1 MAKLLIDGYGTIDV
15 PDEVKSWPKASVD
28 ALVAQAVEKKAP
40 VALSDVPGQALQNL
54 PESAVQFASDIV
66 QPILHPIDTAKA
78 IGSVAKGGL
87 QKLGA
92 VSGDDSIKD
101 ADAFGQFF
109 AERYGGWDNVKRTMA
124 QDPVGFLGDLSMVL
138 TGGAAATVRA
148 PGVIGKTGKIL
159 GAAGEMVD
167 PISIASKTGKV
178 GSELLGLTT
187 GTSGEAVRGAYNA
200 GRAGG
205 ETAEAF
211 TSNMRGTAPVTDV
224 VNEARSALGNMRSAR
239 SQAYTTEMAK
249 LGKNQEV
256 LAFDVAEKALAKS
269 IEDFGF
275 KGRFPPKLE
284 GLRGQVESLMAEWRQ
299 MDPATFHT
307 PAGFDAL
314 KKEIW
319 ALQGEYKLGTAE
331 HSFLQGVRK
340 SVENQIKVQAPEYS
354 KIMRDYRTASETID
368 EIERSLSLGHT
379 STVDS
384 GLRKLQSIMRNNAN
398 TNYGARVNMGELLQ
412 QSGAT
417 NLMEMLAGQSMSA
430 WAPRGIARA
439 GVPAIAGGA
448 ALNPAVAA
456 MLPLQSP
463 RLVGEA
469 AYGAGTAAR
478 LGASLFDLTQLPRL
492 EATPG
497 TVMRGAFQAGR
508 IEDLENR

>member
-1 MAKLLIDGYGTIDV
+1 MAKLLIDGYGTIDL
-15 PDEVKSWPKASVD
+15 PDEVKTWPKASVD
-28 ALVAQAVEKKAP
+28 ALVAEAIKKKAP
-40 VALSDVPGQALQNL
+40 VSMADVPGQALQNL
-54 PESAVQFASDIV
+54 PESAAQFASDIV

-78 IGSVAKGGL
+78 IGSVGKGAL
-87 QKLGA
+87 QKAGV

-109 AERYGGWDNVKRTMA
+109 ADRYGGWDNVKRTMA

-138 TGGAAATVRA
+138 TGGGAAAVRA

-167 PISIASKTGKV
+167 PISVAGKTAKPV
-178 GSELLGLTT
+178 AEFLGATT
-187 GTSGEAVRGAYNA
+187 GTSGEAVRGAFNA

-211 TSNMRGTAPVTDV
+211 TSNMRGTAPVSDV
-224 VNEARSALGNMRSAR
+224 VTEARGALSNMRQAR

-249 LGKNQEV
+249 LGKREEV
-256 LAFDVAEKALAKS
+256 LDFAKADDAFTKA
-269 IEDFGF
+269 IGDFGF
-275 KGRFPPKLE
+275 KGTFPEKLKGVRNDVE
-284 GLRGQVESLMAEWRQ
+284 QVLDKYRQ
-299 MDPATFHT
+299 FDPAEFHT

-314 KKEIW
+314 KKELW
-319 ALQGEYKLGTAE
+319 AVQSEHKIGTAQ
-331 HSFLQGVRK
+331 HSFAQGVRK
-340 SVENQIKVQAPEYS
+340 AVENQIKSQAPEYS
-354 KIMRDYRTASETID
+354 KIMRDYRGASEAID
-368 EIERSLSLGHT
+368 EAERALSLGHN

-384 GLRKLQSIMRNNAN
+384 ALRKLQSIMRNNAN
-398 TNYGARVNMGELLQ
+398 TNYGARLNMGELLQ
-412 QSGAT
+412 QNGAT

-469 AYGAGTAAR
+469 AYGAGAAAR
-478 LGASLFDLTQLPRL
+478 YGGSLFDLTQLPRL

-508 IEDLENR
+508 LEDLENR